1 MKRIVICCDGTWNT
15 PDQVLGGRP
24 CPTNVTKIAEAV
36 APRARDGVLQATYY
50 QRGVGTAPW
59 ERIRGGAFGW
69 GLSRNIVEAYRWLV
83 ATYEP
88 GDEIFLFG
96 YSRGAYTARSLGG
109 LIRNCGVIRREHA
122 ARIEAGYRLY
132 RKRDS
137 HPGERESTLFRKS
150 YSHEG
155 LGEPTRIK
163 FVGVFDTVG
172 ALGIP
177 LGILG
182 ALSRRMFG
190 LEFHDVELSGIVE
203 HAYQALAIDEKRK
216 AFEPTLWVQPRLK
229 EGQVIEQ
236 TWFAGVHGNAG
247 GGCRDDRPSDEA
259 LRWMLAKASACGL
272 EVNEDHVRHHVHK
285 RCFGRLSE
293 SRKGIYRLS
302 PPYLRPVC
310 APRAGLTHEGVHPSV
325 LERQHID
332 PTYRPAN
339 ASRALVEAWLRD

>member
-1 MKRIVICCDGTWNT
+1 MKRIVMCCDGTWNT
-15 PDQVLGGRP
+15 PDQLLGGRA

-36 APRARDGVLQATYY
+36 APRARDGTLQATYY

-83 ATYEP
+83 TTYEP
-88 GDEIFLFG
+88 GDEIYLFG

-109 LIRNCGVIRREHA
+109 LIRNCGIIRREHA
-122 ARIEAGYRLY
+122 ARIEDGYRLY

-137 HPGERESTLFRKS
+137 HPAERESTLFRKS

-177 LGILG
+177 LGALG
-182 ALSRRMFG
+182 ALSRRLFR

-203 HAYQALAIDEKRK
+203 HAYHALAIDEHRR

-259 LRWMLAKASACGL
+259 LRWMMAKASACGL
-272 EVNEDHVRHHVHK
+272 GFDEEHVRLHVHK
-285 RCFGRLSE
+285 QCFGRLSE
-293 SRKGIYRLS
+293 SRKGIYRLVR
-302 PPYLRPVC
+302 PYLRPVC
-310 APRAGLTHEGVHPSV
+310 APRNGHTFEGVHASV
-325 LERQHID
+325 AARQQRD
-332 PTYRPAN
+332 PGYRPAN
-339 ASRALVEAWLRD
+339 APSRLVATALRG